1 MVLQPYAPTSAGAS
15 IKLLAH
21 INLNI
26 NKIRYK
32 QKYTYELITPGK
44 ELE

>member
-1 MVLQPYAPTSAGAS
+1 VQSRLII

-32 QKYTYELITPGK
+32 QKYTYELITHWK